1 MNASWKLSARPLLVE
16 LADAAADVLRG
27 SVGLDHDLAEHAAYL
42 IVRRI
47 CHITGGTQVYVPK
60 EDSIARHER
69 DDAIMAAWNGG
80 NTRELA
86 RRFGLTENCIGRILA
101 QRGERPQK
109 P

>member
-27 SVGLDHDLAEHAAYL
+27 SIGLDHDLADHAAYL

-47 CHITGGTQVYVPK
+47 CHVAGGTQVYVPK
-60 EDSIARHER
+60 ADSIARHER
-69 DDAIMAAWNGG
+69 DEAIMAAWTGG

-86 RRFGLTENCIGRILA
+86 RRFGLTEMCIGRIVS
-101 QRGERPQK
+101 QRGRQPAK
-109 P
+109 T

>member
-1 MNASWKLSARPLLVE
+1 MNASWKLTARPLLVE

-27 SVGLDHDLAEHAAYL
+27 SVGLEHDLAEHAAYL

-60 EDSIARHER
+60 EDSITRHER

-86 RRFGLTENCIGRILA
+86 RQFGLTENCIGRILA